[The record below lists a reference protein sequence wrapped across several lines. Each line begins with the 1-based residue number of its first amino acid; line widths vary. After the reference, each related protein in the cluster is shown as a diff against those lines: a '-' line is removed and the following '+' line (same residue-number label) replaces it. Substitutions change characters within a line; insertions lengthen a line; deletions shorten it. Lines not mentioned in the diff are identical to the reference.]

1 MSSSQGYTVEPPS
14 YTPAA
19 PAPPAKKGANAYG
32 ATAAAADAA
41 HEPLLAPGEG
51 HAARDAW
58 GEDDDGLDD
67 DFKIGVTVSQSAQS
81 IRHAFV
87 SKVYG
92 VLFCQILL
100 TTVVGWVMSAN
111 ESISL
116 WTHEHSGL
124 MLLPAFGA
132 IVAMLAVYWKRHSS
146 PANVILLGFF
156 TLLEAVTLGSV
167 VALFDSGIVLQ
178 AFVITTLV
186 FLGLTVFTF
195 QTKYDF
201 SSMGSYLYATL
212 LVFFFT
218 SLVGVFLPFNRTFDL
233 VVAGAG
239 TLLFS
244 LYIVFD
250 TQMILNR
257 LHVDDW
263 VVACVSLYLDI
274 VNLFLQILRILSDVE
289 ER

>member
-1 MSSSQGYTVEPPS
+1 
-14 YTPAA
+14 
-19 PAPPAKKGANAYG
+19 
-32 ATAAAADAA
+32 
-41 HEPLLAPGEG
+41 
-51 HAARDAW
+51 
-58 GEDDDGLDD
+58 
-67 DFKIGVTVSQSAQS
+67 
-81 IRHAFV
+81 
-87 SKVYG
+87 
-92 VLFCQILL
+92 
-100 TTVVGWVMSAN
+100 MSAN

-116 WTHEHSGL
+116 WTREHSGL

-195 QTKYDF
+195 QVRFSGPFPPVHSLTDRLVQTKYDF

-218 SLVGVFLPFNRTFDL
+218 SLVGVFIPFNRTFDL

-263 VVACVSLYLDI
+263 VVACVSLYLECVGTFPPCSSECTDTDLRGPLHSI
-274 VNLFLQILRILSDVE
+274 VNLFLQILRILSDVQ